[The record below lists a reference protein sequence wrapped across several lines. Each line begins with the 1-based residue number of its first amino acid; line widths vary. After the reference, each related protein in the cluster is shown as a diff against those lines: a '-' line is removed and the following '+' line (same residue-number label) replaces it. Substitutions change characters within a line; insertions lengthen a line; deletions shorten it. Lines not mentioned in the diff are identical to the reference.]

1 MKENNRRNIMKLSEI
16 KELVDSGKTV
26 TLKGKGTVK
35 SIDFK
40 NGKYTVKYEVSSK
53 PKYYGRLTHC

>member
-1 MKENNRRNIMKLSEI
+1 MKLSAI

-26 TLKGKGTVK
+26 SLKGKGAVK

-40 NGKYTVKYEVSSK
+40 NGKYSVKYEVSSK
-53 PKYYGRLTHC
+53 PKYYGRLTNC

>member
-1 MKENNRRNIMKLSEI
+1 MKENNRRNKMKLSEI

-53 PKYYGRLTHC
+53 PKYYGRLTIC

>member
-1 MKENNRRNIMKLSEI
+1 MKENNRRNKMKLSEI

-53 PKYYGRLTHC
+53 PKYYGRLTFC

>member
-1 MKENNRRNIMKLSEI
+1 MKLSAI

-26 TLKGKGTVK
+26 SLKGKGTVK

-40 NGKYTVKYEVSSK
+40 NGKYSVKYEVSSK
-53 PKYYGRLTHC
+53 PKYYGRLTNC

>member
-1 MKENNRRNIMKLSEI
+1 MKLSEI

-40 NGKYTVKYEVSSK
+40 NGKYTVKYEVGSK
-53 PKYYGRLTHC
+53 PKYYGRLTFC

>member
-1 MKENNRRNIMKLSEI
+1 MKLSEI

-53 PKYYGRLTHC
+53 PKYYGRLTSC

>member
-1 MKENNRRNIMKLSEI
+1 MKLSEV

-40 NGKYTVKYEVSSK
+40 NGKYTVSK
-53 PKYYGRLTHC
+53 GINKPAGWLRKK

>member
-1 MKENNRRNIMKLSEI
+1 MKENYRRNKMKLSEI

-35 SIDFK
+35 SVDFK